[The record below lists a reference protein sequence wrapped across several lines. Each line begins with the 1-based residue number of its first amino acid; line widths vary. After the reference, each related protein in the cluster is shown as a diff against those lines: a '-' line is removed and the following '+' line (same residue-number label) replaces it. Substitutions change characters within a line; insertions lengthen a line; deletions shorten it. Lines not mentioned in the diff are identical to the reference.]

1 MQTCDV
7 SIIALGRDIS
17 NARLQRIMRSL
28 KDQQISYEVFTK
40 RGGRTFRVLAAWY
53 VPWRAK
59 GKVLF
64 TPDPESAIAISYIA
78 RLRRKK
84 WAVDVREDYKLLI
97 EDRSWAKG
105 KKNGIKKV
113 LANFLADW
121 AVSASAS
128 ADLTITVDD
137 WIKPLTA
144 KQRLV
149 VHNAPDSRFLPEPT
163 NIDTEPRALYVGDV
177 RSSRG
182 LFAMLSAIEMTDV
195 WSLDVIGNVAN
206 EDIPKLNKWR
216 AESPAASRV
225 RFHGNLN
232 PRDSWSFAKGAWV
245 GLALLHATPAFKR
258 AWPTKIG
265 EYIAC
270 GLPVIATDLPRIA
283 EVILKAPISGALVDS
298 NNDAVIAMQT
308 AGILNS
314 WAENPEVFEEVR
326 NSTLQNVEFW
336 RNAADYDRIAQGI
349 SALIR

>member
-1 MQTCDV
+1 MPTCDV
-7 SIIALGRDIS
+7 SIIALGRDFS

-40 RGGRTFRVLAAWY
+40 RGGRIYRVIAAWI

-64 TPDPESAIAISYIA
+64 TPDPESAIALSYIA

-97 EDRSWAKG
+97 EDRAWAKG
-105 KKNGIKKV
+105 SKKLVATI
-113 LANFLADW
+113 LADW

-137 WIKPLTA
+137 WVKPLTA
-144 KQRLV
+144 KNRIV
-149 VHNAPDSRFLPEPT
+149 VHNAPDARFLPEPT
-163 NIDTEPRALYVGDV
+163 DIEAKPRAIYVGDV
-177 RSSRG
+177 RQSRG
-182 LFAMLSAIEMTDV
+182 LFSMLRAIEMTDE
-195 WSLDVIGNVAN
+195 WTLDIIGNVAPQ
-206 EDIPKLNKWR
+206 DQSKLDQWR
-216 AESPAASRV
+216 KNSKAATRV
-225 RFHGNLN
+225 RFHGNLS
-232 PRDSWSFAKGAWV
+232 PKDAWLFAKGAWV
-245 GLALLHATPAFKR
+245 GLALLNPTPAFNR

-283 EVILKAPISGALVDS
+283 EVILKDPRPGALVETL
-298 NNDAVIAMQT
+298 NEEVMAMQT

-314 WAENPEVFEEVR
+314 WAENPDEYGEVR
-326 NSTLQNVEFW
+326 TRTLLNVESW
-336 RNAADYDRIAQGI
+336 RSAASYDRIAREI
-349 SALIR
+349 SGLIDQVR

>member
-1 MQTCDV
+1 MPTCDV
-7 SIIALGRDIS
+7 SIIALGRDFS

-40 RGGRTFRVLAAWY
+40 RGGRIYRVIAAWI

-78 RLRRKK
+78 RFRRKK

-105 KKNGIKKV
+105 SKKV
-113 LANFLADW
+113 FANLLAEW

-137 WIKPLTA
+137 WVKPLTA
-144 KQRLV
+144 KNRIV

-163 NIDTEPRALYVGDV
+163 EVEAKPRAIYVGDV
-177 RSSRG
+177 RTSRG
-182 LFAMLSAIEMTDV
+182 LFSMLRSIEMTEA
-195 WSLDVIGNVAN
+195 WTLDVVGNVAP
-206 EDIPKLNKWR
+206 DDQAKLAQWQKN
-216 AESPAASRV
+216 SSAASRV
-225 RFHGNLN
+225 RFHGALA
-232 PRDSWSFAKGAWV
+232 PKDSWQLAKGAWV
-245 GLALLHATPAFKR
+245 GLALLNPTPAFNR

-270 GLPVIATDLPRIA
+270 GLPVIATDLPRSA
-283 EVILKAPISGALVDS
+283 EVILKDPRPGALVETLNED
-298 NNDAVIAMQT
+298 VIAMQT

-314 WAENPEVFEEVR
+314 WAENPDQYQKIRE
-326 NSTLQNVEFW
+326 STLLNVERW
-336 RNAADYDRIAQGI
+336 RSAAGYDRIAREIFG
-349 SALIR
+349 LIQ